1 MVGGI
6 FSRSIPLPVKWRLRV
21 SRVVDLPA
29 LSRPIK
35 ISFLS
40 SFRNIHSHIAK
51 SSENIGAAKK
61 NSTVA
66 LSMYLVGI
74 GLILLLLNYSLV
86 SKLVISSAYLDHSD
100 SVTALASYPV
110 LGITFLSIWA
120 LLKCWLSDPGYI
132 PKATRGCDL
141 NTFCEMCKASKP
153 PRAHHCRRC
162 ARCVFRMDHHC
173 VWIGNC
179 VGYGNQKHF
188 ILLLSYLTA
197 LSFMDVFLILLNFI
211 QSFLQDDLELFFTI
225 FIKIAL
231 LIVNAVVAVYARIYL
246 REQLESIETN
256 TTLIET
262 YQGTHG
268 DSGVNTF
275 GQVFGNSKFF
285 WFLPIDSSLPPNYSE
300 IVIGKRKLTT
310 DDADSLGI
318 SIDYRDKID

>member
-1 MVGGI
+1 VKTSAQQKK
-6 FSRSIPLPVKWRLRV
+6 FHHTLP
-21 SRVVDLPA
+21 
-29 LSRPIK
+29 
-35 ISFLS
+35 
-40 SFRNIHSHIAK
+40 
-51 SSENIGAAKK
+51 
-61 NSTVA
+61 
-66 LSMYLVGI
+66 MYLVGI
-74 GLILLLLNYSLV
+74 GLNLLVLNYFLMGKFASTNGYIDNAGLP
-86 SKLVISSAYLDHSD
+86 
-100 SVTALASYPV
+100 TALASYLI
-110 LGITFLSIWA
+110 LGISFLSIWA
-120 LLKCWLSDPGYI
+120 LLKCWFSDPGAI
-132 PKATRGCDL
+132 PKTTADSGL
-141 NTFCEMCKASKP
+141 KGFCEICKASKP

-197 LSFMDVFLILLNFI
+197 LAFLDVVILLFHLTEG
-211 QSFLQDDLELFFTI
+211 FLKDDRESLFTT

-275 GQVFGNSKFF
+275 GQVFGVSKIF
-285 WFLPIDSSLPPNYSE
+285 WFFPVDSSLPPNYSE
-300 IVIGKRKLTT
+300 PVIGQRKVTKI
-310 DDADSLGI
+310 DAESLGI
-318 SIDYRDKID
+318 LVDYRDKID